1 MKQKTSSSLSPK
13 SGSSLQEIA
22 RKAAWKVEA
31 PWDIIDR
38 MHLELIETRQMLVE
52 ARARI
57 YSDTT
62 QMLSLQEAVQQ
73 AAGKARGLR
82 REITKFFSHRTPS
95 FVEAPMRGS
104 EEGWLDSKI
113 AAALQSVAQPLEVER
128 DQWKRRAIENENG
141 CNILEERVASLQKDL
156 DWTRDNAAEHCGRA
170 DTAEAAVG
178 ANCRTISDLQ
188 ASIQLLKEKHRKE
201 IEERVIEYGILR
213 EENFTLRARIKELE
227 AKP

>member
-1 MKQKTSSSLSPK
+1 MIQKPSSSLSPK
-13 SGSSLQEIA
+13 SGGLQEIA
-22 RKAAWKVEA
+22 RKAAEEINNYGETDFSNFTEDYRKGFEA
-31 PWDIIDR
+31 II
-38 MHLELIETRQMLVE
+38 
-52 ARARI
+52 
-57 YSDTT
+57 
-62 QMLSLQEAVQQ
+62 
-73 AAGKARGLR
+73 LR
-82 REITKFFSHRTPS
+82 P
-95 FVEAPMRGS
+95 
-104 EEGWLDSKI
+104 
-113 AAALQSVAQPLEVER
+113 LQSVAQPLEEER

-227 AKP
+227 AEK